1 MIKLYI
7 NGKSG
12 KMGTVL
18 NKLISKDNNFST
30 SVNIDSA
37 DVVIDFSHPESTKK
51 VIQESLKKNKP
62 LVIGTTGLNKEILE
76 DINNASKILNRCFDN
91 LVYLATM
98 CDLDDVHNSELPD
111 VTKFL

>member
-62 LVIGTTGLNKEILE
+62 LVIGTTGLNKEIIE
-76 DINNASKILNRCFDN
+76 DINLSLI
-91 LVYLATM
+91 
-98 CDLDDVHNSELPD
+98 HI
-111 VTKFL
+111 